1 MPAHRKAARGPQTTA
16 PRIGRTPSLLDRW
29 PFRRKLNVLVIVPLA
44 VVSAM
49 IAYIVQSEV
58 DSARSAASTA
68 RLVRDSAQVT
78 QLIDGVQTEHRQAL
92 LVSLRHE
99 AARPGDKAPDT
110 SLFLQAQRKVIAQA
124 ESVRATYGERLPD
137 AEAQALKELEGLDS
151 LRKTI
156 EQSPIPADNID
167 PAYGSV
173 IEGLINGLGL
183 GRSDGESSQSAG
195 NLLDALLRADTAH
208 ASFETSVF
216 AARTRDANALIEYTG
231 AVGDYEQYTYQAERF
246 TRFASQAQGAELAA
260 IEHSPYQSVIA
271 QHYAALQVDPSGLVA
286 GSPAQLR
293 AALHDA
299 LTADPT
305 YERQAQNRLKITES
319 LIGQIAAETQQASND
334 AWWQVTWL
342 VAADLAAFAV
352 WILFSVLVRRS
363 VVRTVRTLT
372 EAAQH
377 VAAAAE
383 SELARVADDD
393 ADDASP
399 PRLEAVP
406 VPVRDEIGELA
417 EAFNQVQV
425 TASAL
430 LERQVVSRRNIAEM
444 FGNVGHRVSN
454 LTARQLALIDS
465 VERGETDP
473 EVLDRLYRID
483 HIAVRLQ
490 RNADSLMLLAGI
502 RETGLNTGP
511 MRLSN
516 IVRAALGQIEGYQ
529 RVTPHA
535 EGDVTVAPDIV
546 GDLTLMLAELLENAV
561 TFSPASS
568 SVEVVLR
575 PRHGAG
581 GGALIEIIDH
591 GLGMSA
597 ERLEEENARLIR
609 RERLD
614 LAPTE
619 VLGLFVVGGLS
630 RRWGIEVVLT
640 RTPGGGVTAT
650 VAVPASHLLL
660 ADPTGAAARAPHIL
674 PPPRRSGVA
683 EPRPAAVDP
692 EPGPSALP
700 RRIPARDRGAETPG
714 HAGRQE
720 PAAEAGAGYVGT
732 TRPRPGGTPA
742 GAPAGPGN
750 GARETA
756 GRGTPPGT
764 TGGPAAQGGSG
775 AAGGPGQQR
784 GTGTSGGLGLPSR
797 VPASGLGQFARSA
810 GTGAG
815 HPARGAETGAGQPAR
830 SAGTGPGQPVR
841 GTGPG
846 LGQPSRGGAARGSG
860 PVPSAPNGAPARPG
874 EDGASPLRRRVRG
887 ATLQATTA
895 STRLPK
901 QAVTNPRPPAW
912 QTADAEAA
920 RSEIDEFEEAVLRAE
935 RESATGY
942 RGTGAGPA
950 RPGGRPDHSTE
961 HSTENTRP
969 TFPEGMSK

>member
-1 MPAHRKAARGPQTTA
+1 M
-16 PRIGRTPSLLDRW
+16 
-29 PFRRKLNVLVIVPLA
+29 A

-49 IAYIVQSEV
+49 IAYIVSSEM
-58 DSARSAASTA
+58 DSARSAAATA

-78 QLIDGVQTEHRQAL
+78 KLIDGVQTEHRQAL

-99 AARPGDKAPDT
+99 AARPGDRAADT
-110 SLFLQAQRKVIAQA
+110 SAFLQAQQKVTTQA
-124 ESVRATYGERLPD
+124 EAVRATYGDRLPE

-156 EQSPIPADNID
+156 EQGPIPADNID

-183 GRSDGESSQSAG
+183 GQSGGESSESAG

-246 TRFASQAQGAELAA
+246 TRFASQEQGAELAA
-260 IEHSPYQSVIA
+260 IEHSAYQSVIA

-286 GSPAQLR
+286 ESPAQLR
-293 AALHDA
+293 AALQGA

-319 LIGQIAAETQQASND
+319 LIHEIAADTQAASDD
-334 AWWQVTWL
+334 AWWQVVWL
-342 VAADLAAFAV
+342 VAANLAAFAA
-352 WILFSVLVRRS
+352 WILFSALVRRS
-363 VVRTVRTLT
+363 VVRTVRSLT
-372 EAAQH
+372 QAAQH

-383 SELARVADDD
+383 TELARVADDD
-393 ADDASP
+393 AEDAGP

-502 RETGLNTGP
+502 RETGLNSGP

-575 PRHGAG
+575 PRHGSG

-591 GLGMSA
+591 GLGMSV

-674 PPPRRSGVA
+674 PPPRRSGLA

-692 EPGPSALP
+692 EPGPSSLP
-700 RRIPARDRGAETPG
+700 RRIPAHSRGAESPG

-720 PAAEAGAGYVGT
+720 PVSEGGMGYGGPGAA
-732 TRPRPGGTPA
+732 RPRPGGAAAPE
-742 GAPAGPGN
+742 APARPGPG
-750 GARETA
+750 ARA
-756 GRGTPPGT
+756 GTGHDTPP
-764 TGGPAAQGGSG
+764 SG
-775 AAGGPGQQR
+775 AAGPLRQR
-784 GTGTSGGLGLPSR
+784 GTGAVGGLGLPPR
-797 VPASGLGQFARSA
+797 TAGGGLRPSPRAA
-810 GTGAG
+810 DDD
-815 HPARGAETGAGQPAR
+815 
-830 SAGTGPGQPVR
+830 
-841 GTGPG
+841 
-846 LGQPSRGGAARGSG
+846 LGQPSRGGSPGRGPAPAASG
-860 PVPSAPNGAPARPG
+860 GAPARPA
-874 EDGASPLRRRVRG
+874 EDGASPLRRRLRR
-887 ATLQATTA
+887 ATRRAHTP
-895 STRLPK
+895 ST
-901 QAVTNPRPPAW
+901 
-912 QTADAEAA
+912 
-920 RSEIDEFEEAVLRAE
+920 
-935 RESATGY
+935 
-942 RGTGAGPA
+942 
-950 RPGGRPDHSTE
+950 
-961 HSTENTRP
+961 TRP
-969 TFPEGMSK
+969 

>member
-49 IAYIVQSEV
+49 IAYLVYAEI
-58 DSARSAASTA
+58 DSARSAAATA

-78 QLIDGVQTEHRQAL
+78 KLIDSVQTEHRQAL
-92 LVSLRHE
+92 LVSLHYE
-99 AARPGDKAPDT
+99 AARPGDKAPST
-110 SLFLQAQRKVIAQA
+110 SAFLQAQQKVAAQA
-124 ESVRATYGERLPD
+124 EAVRSTYADRLPD

-156 EQSPIPADNID
+156 EEGPIPADNID

-183 GRSDGESSQSAG
+183 GQSGGESSDSAG

-216 AARTRDANALIEYTG
+216 AARTRDPNALIEYTG

-246 TRFASQAQGAELAA
+246 TRFASQEQGAELAS
-260 IEHSPYQSVIA
+260 IEHSPYQSVVA

-286 GSPAQLR
+286 ESDAQLR
-293 AALHDA
+293 AALDDA
-299 LTADPT
+299 LAADPT
-305 YERQAQNRLKITES
+305 YQRQAENRLKITQS
-319 LIGQIAAETQQASND
+319 LIQQIAADTQKASSD
-334 AWWQVTWL
+334 AWWQVLWL
-342 VAADLAAFAV
+342 VSANLAAFAA

-363 VVRTVRTLT
+363 VVRTVRSLT

-383 SELARVADDD
+383 TELARVADDD

-425 TASAL
+425 TATAL
-430 LERQVVSRRNIAEM
+430 LERQVISRRNIAEM

-502 RETGLNTGP
+502 RETGLSTGP

-575 PRHGAG
+575 PRHGSG

-640 RTPGGGVTAT
+640 RTPGGGVTVT
-650 VAVPASHLLL
+650 VAVPGSHLLL

-674 PPPRRSGVA
+674 PPPRRSGGT
-683 EPRPAAVDP
+683 EPRPAVVDP

-700 RRIPARDRGAETPG
+700 RRIPAHSRGGESAG

-720 PAAEAGAGYVGT
+720 PTAEGGMGGYGGSGGF
-732 TRPRPGGTPA
+732 RPRPGGAPGTTAA
-742 GAPAGPGN
+742 GVPTGTGAGT
-750 GARETA
+750 REAA
-756 GRGTPPGT
+756 GRGTPQGT
-764 TGGPAAQGGSG
+764 
-775 AAGGPGQQR
+775 AGGPGQPQ
-784 GTGTSGGLGLPSR
+784 GTNSGAG
-797 VPASGLGQFARSA
+797 A
-810 GTGAG
+810 GT
-815 HPARGAETGAGQPAR
+815 
-830 SAGTGPGQPVR
+830 
-841 GTGPG
+841 G
-846 LGQPSRGGAARGSG
+846 LGQPSRGAGNGLGRPLRGAGTGTGSGLGQSSHGAGAGSGLGQASRGAGAGRGSG
-860 PVPSAPNGAPARPG
+860 TAPSASGSAPARPG
-874 EDGASPLRRRVRG
+874 EDSASPLRRRVRG

-895 STRLPK
+895 STRMPK
-901 QAVTNPRPPAW
+901 QTITNPRPPAW

-920 RSEIDEFEEAVLRAE
+920 RSEIDEFEAAVLRAE
-935 RESATGY
+935 RESAAEA
-942 RGTGAGPA
+942 RGTGFGSAHS
-950 RPGGRPDHSTE
+950 GGRPDTSDE
-961 HSTENTRP
+961 SSTENTRP
-969 TFPEGMSK
+969 SFPEGKSK

>member
-1 MPAHRKAARGPQTTA
+1 MPAHRKAGRGPLTTD

-49 IAYIVQSEV
+49 LSYIAYAEIGL
-58 DSARSAASTA
+58 ARSAAATA
-68 RLVRDSAQVT
+68 QLVRDSAQVT
-78 QLIDGVQTEHRQAL
+78 KLIDEVQTEHRQAL
-92 LVSLRHE
+92 LVSLRYE
-99 AARPGDKAPDT
+99 AAGSGDSSPDT
-110 SLFLQAQRKVIAQA
+110 SSYLQAQQKVATQTEA
-124 ESVRATYGERLPD
+124 VRDAYGDRLPD
-137 AEAQALKELEGLDS
+137 AEAQALRELEGLDS

-156 EQSPIPADNID
+156 EGGPIPADNID

-183 GRSDGESSQSAG
+183 GRSGGESSDSAG

-216 AARTRDANALIEYTG
+216 AARTRDPNALIEYTG
-231 AVGDYEQYTYQAERF
+231 AVGDYEQYTYQADRF
-246 TRFASQAQGAELAA
+246 TRFASQEQGAELAS

-271 QHYAALQVDPSGLVA
+271 QHYAALQVDPSALVA
-286 GSPAQLR
+286 ENSAQLR
-293 AALHDA
+293 AALDDA

-319 LIGQIAAETQQASND
+319 LINQIATDTQDASSD
-334 AWWQVTWL
+334 AWWQVLWL
-342 VAADLAAFAV
+342 VGANFLAFAA
-352 WILFSVLVRRS
+352 WILFSVLMRRS
-363 VVRTVRTLT
+363 VVRTVRSLT

-425 TASAL
+425 TATAL
-430 LERQVVSRRNIAEM
+430 LERQVISRRNIAEM
-444 FGNVGHRVSN
+444 FGNVGRRVSN

-546 GDLTLMLAELLENAV
+546 GDLMLMLAELLENAV

-568 SVEVVLR
+568 GVEVVLR
-575 PRHGAG
+575 PRQGSG

-650 VAVPASHLLL
+650 VAVPSSHLLL

-674 PPPRRSGVA
+674 PPPRRSGGS

-700 RRIPARDRGAETPG
+700 RRIPSRTRDADSSGHTPRSEAPAEGAGTPG
-714 HAGRQE
+714 
-720 PAAEAGAGYVGT
+720 GAPGT
-732 TRPRPGGTPA
+732 TDAGTERNAGGA
-742 GAPAGPGN
+742 A
-750 GARETA
+750 ARETA
-756 GRGTPPGT
+756 GRGTPSMPP
-764 TGGPAAQGGSG
+764 GGPAQPHAKG
-775 AAGGPGQQR
+775 ADGGPG
-784 GTGTSGGLGLPSR
+784 TAPSR
-797 VPASGLGQFARSA
+797 SSAVGSESGTAPSRSGTASSRSGA
-810 GTGAG
+810 TPSRSGALPPKSGAG
-815 HPARGAETGAGQPAR
+815 
-830 SAGTGPGQPVR
+830 SSSSPG
-841 GTGPG
+841 
-846 LGQPSRGGAARGSG
+846 
-860 PVPSAPNGAPARPG
+860 
-874 EDGASPLRRRVRG
+874 DGASPLRRRVRG

-901 QAVTNPRPPAW
+901 QAITNPRPPAW

-920 RSEIDEFEEAVLRAE
+920 RSEIDEFEAAVLRAD
-935 RESATGY
+935 RESAAEDGISAT
-942 RGTGAGPA
+942 AHS
-950 RPGGRPDHSTE
+950 GGRSDTSGE
-961 HSTENTRP
+961 HSTENNRP
-969 TFPEGMSK
+969 SFPEGMSK

>member
-1 MPAHRKAARGPQTTA
+1 M
-16 PRIGRTPSLLDRW
+16 
-29 PFRRKLNVLVIVPLA
+29 A

-49 IAYIVQSEV
+49 IAYIVYSEM
-58 DSARSAASTA
+58 DSARSAAATA

-78 QLIDGVQTEHRQAL
+78 KLIDGVQTEHRQAL

-99 AARPGDKAPDT
+99 AARPGDKASDT
-110 SLFLQAQRKVIAQA
+110 SAFLQAQRKVTTQA
-124 ESVRATYGERLPD
+124 EAVRATYGERLPE

-156 EQSPIPADNID
+156 EQGPIPADNID

-183 GRSDGESSQSAG
+183 GQSGGESSESAG

-246 TRFASQAQGAELAA
+246 TRFASQEQGAELAS
-260 IEHSPYQSVIA
+260 IEHSAYQSVIA

-293 AALHDA
+293 AALQAA

-319 LIGQIAAETQQASND
+319 LINEIAAETQSASND
-334 AWWQVTWL
+334 AWWQVAWL
-342 VAADLAAFAV
+342 VAANLAAFAA

-363 VVRTVRTLT
+363 VVRTVRSLT
-372 EAAQH
+372 QAAQH

-383 SELARVADDD
+383 TELARVADDD
-393 ADDASP
+393 ADDAGP

-502 RETGLNTGP
+502 RETGLNSGP

-575 PRHGAG
+575 PRHGSG

-660 ADPTGAAARAPHIL
+660 ADPTGAATRAPHIL
-674 PPPRRSGVA
+674 PPPRRSGLA

-692 EPGPSALP
+692 EPGPADLP
-700 RRIPARDRGAETPG
+700 RRIPARSRAAESPG

-720 PAAEAGAGYVGT
+720 PSPEGGMGYGGPGT
-732 TRPRPGGTPA
+732 ARPRPGGATAPEAPTRPGAAAREAAGHGTPGTA
-742 GAPAGPGN
+742 AAGPV
-750 GARETA
+750 R
-756 GRGTPPGT
+756 
-764 TGGPAAQGGSG
+764 
-775 AAGGPGQQR
+775 QR
-784 GTGTSGGLGLPSR
+784 GTGAVGGLGLPPR
-797 VPASGLGQFARSA
+797 TAGGGLGQSPRATTE
-810 GTGAG
+810 GD
-815 HPARGAETGAGQPAR
+815 
-830 SAGTGPGQPVR
+830 
-841 GTGPG
+841 
-846 LGQPSRGGAARGSG
+846 LGRPPRGGSSGRGSG
-860 PVPSAPNGAPARPG
+860 PDPAASGSAPARPAEG
-874 EDGASPLRRRVRG
+874 GASPLRRRVRG

-895 STRLPK
+895 STRLPR
-901 QAVTNPRPPAW
+901 QAVTNPNPRPPAW
-912 QTADAEAA
+912 QTAEAEAA

-935 RESATGY
+935 RESAAGY
-942 RGTGAGPA
+942 RGGGGPA
-950 RPGGRPDHSTE
+950 RSGGRPDSSTE
-961 HSTENTRP
+961 HSTENNRSS
-969 TFPEGMSK
+969 FPEGMSK

>member
-29 PFRRKLNVLVIVPLA
+29 PFRRKLNILVIVPLA

-49 IAYIVQSEV
+49 MAYIVYSEIGL
-58 DSARSAASTA
+58 ARSAADTA

-78 QLIDGVQTEHRQAL
+78 KLIDGVQSEHRQAL
-92 LVSLRHE
+92 LVSLRYE

-110 SLFLQAQRKVIAQA
+110 SSYLQAQQKVAIQA
-124 ESVRATYGERLPD
+124 EAVRSIYGDRLPD

-156 EQSPIPADNID
+156 EEGPIPADNID

-183 GRSDGESSQSAG
+183 GQSGDDSSESAG

-216 AARTRDANALIEYTG
+216 AARTRDPNALIEYTG

-246 TRFASQAQGAELAA
+246 TRFASQEQGAELAS
-260 IEHSPYQSVIA
+260 IEHSPFQSVIA

-286 GSPAQLR
+286 GNAAQLR
-293 AALHDA
+293 AALGDA
-299 LTADPT
+299 LAADPT

-319 LIGQIAAETQQASND
+319 VIHEIASDTQEASGD
-334 AWWQVTWL
+334 AWWQVIWL
-342 VAADLAAFAV
+342 VSANLAAFAA
-352 WILFSVLVRRS
+352 WILFSVLIRRS

-383 SELARVADDD
+383 TELARVADDD

-425 TASAL
+425 TATAL
-430 LERQVVSRRNIAEM
+430 LERQVISRRNIAEM

-575 PRHGAG
+575 PRHGSG

-591 GLGMSA
+591 GLGMSV

-650 VAVPASHLLL
+650 VAVPSSHLLL
-660 ADPTGAAARAPHIL
+660 ADPTGAAVRAPHIL
-674 PPPRRSGVA
+674 PPPRRSGGT

-700 RRIPARDRGAETPG
+700 RRIPARGRGTESG
-714 HAGRQE
+714 HTGRQE
-720 PAAEAGAGYVGT
+720 PTGDSGVGGYGGPGVS
-732 TRPRPGGTPA
+732 RPRPVGASGATAPRTPA
-742 GAPAGPGN
+742 GTGA
-750 GARETA
+750 GAREAA
-756 GRGTPPGT
+756 GRGMP
-764 TGGPAAQGGSG
+764 QG
-775 AAGGPGQQR
+775 AAGGPGPQR
-784 GTGTSGGLGLPSR
+784 GTGTGPNT
-797 VPASGLGQFARSA
+797 
-810 GTGAG
+810 GTG
-815 HPARGAETGAGQPAR
+815 TGSGVGR
-830 SAGTGPGQPVR
+830 
-841 GTGPG
+841 
-846 LGQPSRGGAARGSG
+846 PSRGAGTAPGSG
-860 PVPSAPNGAPARPG
+860 TAPSTSGSAPARPG
-874 EDGASPLRRRVRG
+874 EGGASPLRRRVRG

-901 QAVTNPRPPAW
+901 QTITNPRPPAW

-920 RSEIDEFEEAVLRAE
+920 RSEIDEFEAAVLRAE
-935 RESATGY
+935 RDSAAEAHSTGI
-942 RGTGAGPA
+942 GSAHS
-950 RPGGRPDHSTE
+950 GGRPDTSNE
-961 HSTENTRP
+961 SSTENNRP
-969 TFPEGMSK
+969 SFPEGMSK